1 VFIEIITSVSFP
13 QLYSTFACFSE
24 IAKENIESVIK
35 KHTYG
40 NLQKTCLTMS
50 NILYLLYV

>member
-1 VFIEIITSVSFP
+1 MFIDILTNVSFP

-35 KHTYG
+35 KHTNG

-50 NILYLLYV
+50 NIL